1 VFQLGLEWLR
11 GADALAAAVRR
22 VVVYALTPRGT
33 PRCWF
38 VTAWRLA
45 WRARSRWARLM
56 QRRGC
61 SP

>member
-1 VFQLGLEWLR
+1 MFQLGLGWLR

-38 VTAWRLA
+38 VTAGLA
-45 WRARSRWARLM
+45 SKITLGAPHAAPWMLA
-56 QRRGC
+56 
-61 SP
+61 